1 VNDFG
6 ITFVE
11 IIERISVRIIVF
23 VVFILSPRLP
33 FKVQGLGQKSLV
45 KSLKNER
52 KIDQILGCVEH
63 FDRARNHYLGLPIE
77 GLFHVR

>member
-33 FKVQGLGQKSLV
+33 FKVHCLGQKLRP
-45 KSLKNER
+45 KYLKNEK
-52 KIDQILGCVEH
+52 KIDQTLASVEY
-63 FDRARNHYLGLPIE
+63 FDRP
-77 GLFHVR
+77 